1 MRRLGSSIV
10 LGVALLAW
18 FSAAPASG
26 PASASA
32 PSATDGNWP
41 QWRGPDGLGISAE
54 TGFATEWSP
63 TKNIKWKTAIP
74 GRGHSSPVIWGD
86 HIFLTTSFKEE
97 PVPGG
102 RKAPVHLDFSYRPG
116 YVHPD
121 AVDIEFI
128 HKLDTLA
135 VDAKTGKILWE
146 KTSYEG
152 LMADDHHRSNTYASP
167 SVVTDGTLA
176 YAFFESLGLYAYDF
190 DGNLKWKTSLGD
202 IIKAGLGP
210 GTSPVL
216 YKNLIILQCDQ
227 EMGTGSFIVALD
239 KRTGKEVWRT
249 ERKNRRSW
257 ATPLLVKAGDRF
269 ELIASGAESDASYD
283 PDGGKELWHANGT
296 ESHPIPSS
304 VAGHGLV
311 ILTAGSQAKRALAIK
326 LGATGDLTN
335 SSSVVWRYAK
345 GTAYVASPILVG
357 QYLYLESDGGIV
369 TCLDVDTGAVV
380 YEGGRPPVPA
390 EIRASFVSFEDK
402 LLMTSDDGNT
412 YVIKAGPKFELL
424 ATNTVDE
431 PVWAS
436 PALSRGT
443 IYIRGDQHL
452 FAIATVK

>member
-1 MRRLGSSIV
+1 MRSLISAV
-10 LGVALLAW
+10 LLAV
-18 FSAAPASG
+18 AAVVARTELRSEPLR
-26 PASASA
+26 PELQ
-32 PSATDGNWP
+32 GNWP

-102 RKAPVHLDFSYRPG
+102 RKAPVHLDFNYRPG

-121 AVDIEFI
+121 AVDIEFV

-135 VDAKTGKILWE
+135 IDATTGKILWE

-152 LMADDHHRSNTYASP
+152 LMSDDHHRSNTYASP

-227 EMGTGSFIVALD
+227 EMGTGSFIAALD

-257 ATPLLVKAGDRF
+257 ATPLLVKVGDRF
-269 ELIASGAESDASYD
+269 ELIASGAESDAAYD
-283 PDGGKELWHANGT
+283 PDTGKELWHANGT

-304 VAGHGLV
+304 VTGHGLV
-311 ILTAGSQAKRALAIK
+311 ILTAGSQAKRVLAIK
-326 LGATGDLTN
+326 LGAAGDLTN
-335 SSSVVWRYAK
+335 SPSIVWRYAK
-345 GTAYVASPILVG
+345 GTAYVASPILIG

-369 TCLDVDTGAVV
+369 TCLDVDTGAIV

-412 YVIKAGPKFELL
+412 YVIRAGPKFELL
-424 ATNTVDE
+424 GTNTVDE

-452 FAIATVK
+452 FAIAPGK

>member
-1 MRRLGSSIV
+1 MRRL
-10 LGVALLAW
+10 VATLLIAVPLVV
-18 FSAAPASG
+18 ARTEVRAELPAP
-26 PASASA
+26 
-32 PSATDGNWP
+32 DGNWP

-102 RKAPVHLDFSYRPG
+102 RKAPVHLDFNYRPG

-121 AVDIEFI
+121 AEDIEFI

-135 VDAKTGKILWE
+135 VDVRTGKILWE

-152 LMADDHHRSNTYASP
+152 LMSDDHHRSNTYASP

-257 ATPLLVKAGDRF
+257 ATPLLVKAGDQF

-283 PDGGKELWHANGT
+283 PDTGKELWHANGT

-304 VAGHGLV
+304 VTGHGLV
-311 ILTAGSQAKRALAIK
+311 ILTAGSQAKRVLAIK

-335 SSSVVWRYAK
+335 SPSLVWRYAK

-452 FAIATVK
+452 FAIASGK

>member
-1 MRRLGSSIV
+1 MRTLISA
-10 LGVALLAW
+10 ALLAAVAV
-18 FSAAPASG
+18 AASDTVRTEPRSDL
-26 PASASA
+26 P
-32 PSATDGNWP
+32 GNWP

-102 RKAPVHLDFSYRPG
+102 RKAPVHLDFNYRPG

-152 LMADDHHRSNTYASP
+152 LMSDDHHRSNTYASP

-239 KRTGKEVWRT
+239 KKTGKEVWRT

-257 ATPLLVKAGDRF
+257 ATPLLVNAGDHV

-283 PDGGKELWHANGT
+283 PDTGKELWHANGT

-304 VAGHGLV
+304 VTGHGLV
-311 ILTAGSQAKRALAIK
+311 ILTAGSQAKRVLAIK

-335 SSSVVWRYAK
+335 SPSIVWRYAK

-369 TCLDVDTGAVV
+369 TCLDVDTGAIV

-412 YVIKAGPKFELL
+412 YVIKAGPMFGLL
-424 ATNTVDE
+424 GTNTVDE

-452 FAIATVK
+452 FAIAPMK

>member
-1 MRRLGSSIV
+1 MRRF
-10 LGVALLAW
+10 VATLLIAIPLVVARTEVR
-18 FSAAPASG
+18 SEVRSELPAP
-26 PASASA
+26 
-32 PSATDGNWP
+32 DGNWA

-63 TKNIKWKTAIP
+63 TKNVKWKTAIP

-128 HKLDTLA
+128 HKLETLA

-152 LMADDHHRSNTYASP
+152 LMSDDHHRSNTYASP

-239 KRTGKEVWRT
+239 KRTGKEAWRT

-283 PDGGKELWHANGT
+283 PDTGKELWHANGT

-304 VAGHGLV
+304 VTGHGLV
-311 ILTAGSQAKRALAIK
+311 ILTAGSQAKRVLAIK

-335 SSSVVWRYAK
+335 SPSVAWRYAK

-452 FAIATVK
+452 FAIASAK

>member
-1 MRRLGSSIV
+1 
-10 LGVALLAW
+10 
-18 FSAAPASG
+18 
-26 PASASA
+26 
-32 PSATDGNWP
+32 
-41 QWRGPDGLGISAE
+41 
-54 TGFATEWSP
+54 
-63 TKNIKWKTAIP
+63 
-74 GRGHSSPVIWGD
+74 VIWGD

-128 HKLDTLA
+128 HKLETLA

-152 LMADDHHRSNTYASP
+152 LMSDDHHRSNTYASP

-283 PDGGKELWHANGT
+283 PDTGKELWHANGT

-304 VAGHGLV
+304 VTGHGLV
-311 ILTAGSQAKRALAIK
+311 ILTAGSQAKRVLAIK

-335 SSSVVWRYAK
+335 SPSVAWRYAK

-452 FAIATVK
+452 FAIASAK